1 MQQSASLHRLLGLVS
16 LHEQSAIMK
25 QVISG
30 QKRAYLGTIIDI
42 LHARRAR
49 FQRARSKTPAAD
61 HQRLDQL
68 ADQVSICD
76 ELIALAPE
84 DDRNRYA
91 AHLRAVAEEGA
102 SAARRARHNP
112 SSDVAA

>member
-1 MQQSASLHRLLGLVS
+1 MQQSTSLHRLLGLIG
-16 LHEQSAIMK
+16 LHEQAAIVN
-25 QVISG
+25 QVIGG

-42 LHARRAR
+42 LHARRSR
-49 FQRARSKTPAAD
+49 FQRALSKTPAAD

-76 ELIALAPE
+76 ELIALEPE

-102 SAARRARHNP
+102 SAARRARHNA
-112 SSDVAA
+112 SSVVVA